1 MPGVP
6 EQATKKHDKEVESA
20 TQTDDNA
27 PANGGTMSEKQVDQ
41 IKHDPKA
48 VVHCELQEELDK
60 EFEQRGLHFDS
71 PTKSGNGGDDNEGN
85 NKDENKQNAGDDRA
99 AS

>member
-6 EQATKKHDKEVESA
+6 QPATQSHKEVESA
-20 TQTDDNA
+20 TQTDDNV
-27 PANGGTMSEKQVDQ
+27 PANGGIMSEKEVDK

-71 PTKSGNGGDDNEGN
+71 PSKKGDEEES
-85 NKDENKQNAGDDRA
+85 KDENKQNAGDDK
-99 AS
+99 ASS